1 MSFLGLFKGT
11 LNNRETLHQ
20 TYNIGLQ
27 TGYKNMVKMTI
38 QNLDLVS
45 KRVVSPTLLVHL
57 CLVGE
62 VVIFPLL
69 CDSYC

>member
-11 LNNRETLHQ
+11 SNNRETLHQ
-20 TYNIGLQ
+20 TYKTGLQ
-27 TGYKNMVKMTI
+27 TRYTNMVKMII
-38 QNLDLVS
+38 QKLDLVS

-62 VVIFPLL
+62 AVVFPL
-69 CDSYC
+69 